1 MVNASV
7 PCNDEQV
14 NPTHNYN
21 RRWWW
26 RSSRSRRGRTGKRK
40 TEYRE
45 QWENSCS
52 DNREQFWLYFFF
64 SFHLL
69 LLSFLFSSSMRMRLG
84 NEIKCD
90 GINARTE
97 QITFGCCNIVLIWWR
112 ILAFRLP
119 LSHSSHW
126 MLLFVSVV
134 WWAISG
140 PRRNRM
146 APFNVQC
153 ACCVTVSGLRS
164 QLVYLVHDAESSAH
178 VHRFT
183 RKKWNT
189 TFLPTSFQK
198 PNSNWTK
205 KKSASM
211 LWLAWNLIVASMWS
225 IRFVCGGERKPKH
238 HEFKINATLC
248 RHATIATHSVRS
260 RCVCVCAYAS
270 NFVSYL
276 PRFATFGDAWESSEK
291 LFITWKR
298 NKNAKN
304 KTIAMA
310 NGRRATATASINLM
324 ANRRISA
331 ATGGCLSIG
340 PPPLRQFFP

>member
-205 KKSASM
+205 KNPLLCFGWHGIWSWRRCDPFVSCVEESESQNTMNSKSTQHC
-211 LWLAWNLIVASMWS
+211 VAMRPLLRIQSAL
-225 IRFVCGGERKPKH
+225 G
-238 HEFKINATLC
+238 
-248 RHATIATHSVRS
+248 
-260 RCVCVCAYAS
+260 VCVCAS

-291 LFITWKR
+291 LFISWKR

-310 NGRRATATASINLM
+310 MGDARRRLPVSI
-324 ANRRISA
+324 
-331 ATGGCLSIG
+331 
-340 PPPLRQFFP
+340 